1 MPARS
6 GYTPFDVPETRRE
19 VTVVEWLTVHRGRPD
34 PGPLREMDLWWN
46 LIGRTL
52 GRDWDVTTDDG
63 DPHAVD
69 VVVTR
74 EAYLIATVLPDPD
87 VLVEVHDHDV
97 RADGVPVLRS
107 RVGITARRP
116 PGGFY
121 FCATIPAEVD
131 VDRIEAWLLDGVL
144 VVRAPLTWAGRATA

>member
-1 MPARS
+1 M
-6 GYTPFDVPETRRE
+6 
-19 VTVVEWLTVHRGRPD
+19 EWLTVHRGRPD

-46 LIGRTL
+46 AIGRTL
-52 GRDWDVTTDDG
+52 GRDWDVTTDDAN
-63 DPHAVD
+63 PHAVD

-74 EAYLIATVLPDPD
+74 EAYLIATVLPGPD
-87 VLVEVHDHDV
+87 VVVEVHDHDV

-116 PGGFY
+116 PVSDDVAAGFY

>member
-1 MPARS
+1 M
-6 GYTPFDVPETRRE
+6 
-19 VTVVEWLTVHRGRPD
+19 EWLTVHRGRPD

-74 EAYLIATVLPDPD
+74 DAYLIATVLPGPD

-116 PGGFY
+116 PDGFY
-121 FCATIPAEVD
+121 FCATIPAVVD

>member
-1 MPARS
+1 M
-6 GYTPFDVPETRRE
+6 
-19 VTVVEWLTVHRGRPD
+19 EWLTVHRGRPD
-34 PGPLREMDLWWN
+34 PGPLRDMDRWWN

-52 GRDWDVTTDDG
+52 GRDWDVTTDDA
-63 DPHAVD
+63 DPHSVD

-74 EAYLIATVLPDPD
+74 DAYLIATVVPSRD
-87 VLVEVHDHDV
+87 VRVEVHDHDV
-97 RADGVPVLRS
+97 RPDGVPVLRS
-107 RVGITARRP
+107 RVGITARPSSGRY
-116 PGGFY
+116 Y